1 MEKRRN
7 ITIVVCVII
16 GLLALIILLLSMGT
30 KKGRQ
35 ETVQAP
41 VKLEQKESH
50 SVPPESLQQ
59 IPETT
64 SSLQSWLSSNKGSDS
79 MNNPASALARS
90 RTGKRSD
97 AAGHPRLLQQ
107 PSTVS
112 ASDTTALSD
121 STMRQGETAHTSS
134 AADKNTTGAMC
145 ANDTAAPWV
154 YPDPSGG
161 LHRKSISVK
170 FVSSKPC
177 TIEWKADSAADWI
190 IYKGASIPVTRSTM
204 LYFRAHDSC
213 GNAMAERT
221 ELYELRPEET
231 ARFCPDGMEYVS
243 VGATKFCIDRYE
255 WPGKKGV
262 VPLSYISIY
271 SAMDSCI
278 AAGKHLCTADEW
290 TIACTGPYG
299 WKYPYGNDYEPR
311 ACVSHDTCSRP
322 SGSKPECRGYFD
334 VYDMA
339 GNLAEWTNTRS
350 NKNPQFYNVNGG
362 FWESG
367 PHTGCFD
374 AHYSYFP
381 QNRHNPVGFRCCK
394 EAEP

>member
-7 ITIVVCVII
+7 IIIVVCVII
-16 GLLALIILLLSMGT
+16 GLLALVILLLSMGV
-30 KKGRQ
+30 KRGRQ
-35 ETVQAP
+35 ENVKAP
-41 VKLEQKESH
+41 VKQEQKEKY
-50 SVPPESLQQ
+50 SVTPESVQQ
-59 IPETT
+59 IPE
-64 SSLQSWLSSNKGSDS
+64 SSLQNQFSSNQGSDTEKDQA
-79 MNNPASALARS
+79 PAQAAFRK
-90 RTGKRSD
+90 GKRPNS
-97 AAGHPRLLQQ
+97 AGHSHLLQQ
-107 PSTVS
+107 SSTPP
-112 ASDTTALSD
+112 AADTTATPD
-121 STMRQGETAHTSS
+121 STMQQKETSDTSS
-134 AADKNTTGAMC
+134 VIDKNTLGATC
-145 ANDTAAPWV
+145 ADDTAAPWV

-161 LHRKSISVK
+161 LHRKNINVK

-177 TIEWKADSAADWI
+177 TIEWKTDSAAAWKV
-190 IYKGASIPVTRSTM
+190 YKGEVLPVTRSTE
-204 LYFRAHDSC
+204 LIFRAHDSC

-221 ELYELRPEET
+221 ELYELRPQET

-243 VGATKFCIDRYE
+243 VGATKFCIDRFE

-262 VPLSYISIY
+262 APLSYISIY

-290 TIACTGPYG
+290 IIACTGPHG
-299 WKYPYGNDYEPR
+299 WKYPYGNAYEPR

-374 AHYSYFP
+374 SHYSYFP